1 MTCLPDPPDLRT
13 LFSLKNTLAV
23 LLAFWDEIKVLV
35 VQLCLTLCN
44 SMDCMQPARF
54 LCPWNSPGK
63 NTGVGCHSLLQGIFS
78 TQGSN
83 PDLTHCKQILYLLSH
98 QGSSLNMVLVLKLLK
113 RQLEMQRDYNHDT
126 ISKCS
131 TARQP
136 WTRKR
141 ESVVWPGVRKQLQE

>member
-1 MTCLPDPPDLRT
+1 MQLTQREVSQKEKNRYDTLCLV
-13 LFSLKNTLAV
+13 A
-23 LLAFWDEIKVLV
+23 
-35 VQLCLTLCN
+35 QLCLIFCN
-44 SMDCMQPARF
+44 PMDCSMPGSSAHGD
-54 LCPWNSPGK
+54 SPGK

-98 QGSSLNMVLVLKLLK
+98 QGSPLNTVLVLKLLK